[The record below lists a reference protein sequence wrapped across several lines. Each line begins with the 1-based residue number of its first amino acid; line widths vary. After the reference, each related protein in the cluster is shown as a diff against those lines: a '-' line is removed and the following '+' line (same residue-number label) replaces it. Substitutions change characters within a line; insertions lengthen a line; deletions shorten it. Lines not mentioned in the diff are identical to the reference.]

1 MIFNISDQLNQ
12 ALPAKG
18 RLMALDVGTKRIG
31 VALCDESRF
40 LATPKLIINRLSNQQ
55 DFEKIVKFIIEN
67 QVVAVVVGRPLNMDG
82 SAIPM
87 TKFCERFAQNLDIFL
102 EKKLPIFLFEERL
115 SSFEAREIKAL
126 GGTSRKK
133 NKFIDDIAASVI
145 LQHFLDTAN
154 SILPSNF

>member
-55 DFEKIVKFIIEN
+55 DFEKIAKFITEN
-67 QVVAVVVGRPLNMDG
+67 QVVAVIVGRPLSMDG
-82 SAIPM
+82 SVIPM
-87 TKFCERFAQNLDIFL
+87 TEFCERFAQNLDISL
-102 EKKLPIFLFEERL
+102 EKKFPIFLFEERL
-115 SSFEAREIKAL
+115 SSFEAREINAS
-126 GGTSRKK
+126 GGISRKK
-133 NKFIDDIAASVI
+133 DKFIDDIAASII
-145 LQHFLDTAN
+145 LQHFLDIV
-154 SILPSNF
+154 SGL